1 MRFAANSPDGC
12 PSLSNC
18 TGDVRHCRRRV
29 KTLDP
34 AKNKIGNWPLMLF
47 ALRSV
52 LAVSDRAYP
61 EIELYSEIRRFN

>member
-1 MRFAANSPDGC
+1 MRFAANSLDGC

-34 AKNKIGNWPLMLF
+34 AKNKIGNWLLMLF

-52 LAVSDRAYP
+52 LAVSDRAYL